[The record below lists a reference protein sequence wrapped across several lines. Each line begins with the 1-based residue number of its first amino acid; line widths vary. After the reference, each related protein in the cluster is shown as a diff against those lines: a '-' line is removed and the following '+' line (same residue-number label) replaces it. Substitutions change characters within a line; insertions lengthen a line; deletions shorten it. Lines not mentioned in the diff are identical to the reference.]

1 MKLADLVREDSIV
14 LDFEAADKWK
24 AIDRLVD
31 HLVAAG
37 RVKASQ
43 KKIVHDA
50 LVAREKIASTGMEHG
65 VALPHAQVEGLDEAA
80 AALAIAPKGVPFACV
95 DKKPATLIA
104 LLVIPRR
111 SIKQHVRTLAAIARL
126 LSSAEMRAT
135 LLASKSAKEAAET
148 MAREEAKEFA

>member
-1 MKLADLVREDSIV
+1 MKLAELIREDSIV

-43 KKIVHDA
+43 KKLVHDA

-65 VALPHAQVEGLDEAA
+65 VALPHAQIEGLDEAA
-80 AALAIAPKGVPFACV
+80 AALAIAPQGVPFASV

-111 SIKQHVRTLAAIARL
+111 SIRQHVRALAAIARL

-135 LLASKSAKEAAET
+135 LLSSKSSKEAAET